1 MTSFA
6 LMVLGAPVSTQAPQT
21 ALAFA
26 RAAVQGGHRILRVFF
41 FHDGVH
47 CGNQML
53 VPPAGQQPIAEQ
65 WAAFA
70 QQHNIDLVVCVASAL
85 KRGVLD
91 AGEAK
96 RYDKHAAT
104 LHPAFALS
112 GLGQWIDACV
122 NAERL
127 LSFGP

>member
-1 MTSFA
+1 MTNFA
-6 LMVLGAPVSTQAPQT
+6 LMVLGPPISTQAPQS
-21 ALAFA
+21 ALNFT
-26 RAAVQGGHRILRVFF
+26 RAALNAGHQVLRVFF

-47 CGNQML
+47 CGNQWL
-53 VPPAGQQPIAEQ
+53 IPPAGQQSIAEQ
-65 WAAFA
+65 WAELA
-70 QQHNIDLVVCVASAL
+70 QQQKIDLVVCVASAL

-96 RYDKHAAT
+96 RYGKSAAN

-122 NAERL
+122 NTDRVVT
-127 LSFGP
+127 FGG